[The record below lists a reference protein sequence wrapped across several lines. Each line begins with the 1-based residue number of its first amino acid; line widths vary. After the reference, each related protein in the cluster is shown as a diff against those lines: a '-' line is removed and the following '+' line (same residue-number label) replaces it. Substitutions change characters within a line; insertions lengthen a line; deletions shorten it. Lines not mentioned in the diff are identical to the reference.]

1 MACWRKLENGVLV
14 GELRNTRLGQKLE
27 AEGDYVLL
35 VEPSGLQPQGAA
47 LVGAAVDVA
56 GHSASVQMW
65 GGVLGA
71 RTNIGSVLTPT
82 NGSPTMLPDEIS
94 LTGMRGVTISSLVGG
109 VLVEVSQ

>member
-14 GELRNTRLGQKLE
+14 GGVLNTRLGQKIV

-35 VEPSGLQPQGAA
+35 TEPSGLHPRGATV
-47 LVGAAVDVA
+47 VGAAVDVA
-56 GHSASVQMW
+56 GHTASVQLW

-71 RTNIGSVLTPT
+71 RTNIGAAMVPT
-82 NGSPTMLPDEIS
+82 NGSPSMLNSEIS
-94 LTGMRGVTISSLVGG
+94 LTGMRGITVSALTGG